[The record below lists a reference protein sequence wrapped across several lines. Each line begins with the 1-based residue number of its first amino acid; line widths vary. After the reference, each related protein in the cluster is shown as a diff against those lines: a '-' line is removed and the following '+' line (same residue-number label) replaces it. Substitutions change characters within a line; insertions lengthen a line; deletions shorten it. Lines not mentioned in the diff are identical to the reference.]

1 MAPSSALTASLL
13 VRPLSGAERGT
24 VFDSHPLLVVL
35 DLLGIF
41 VFALSGG
48 LVAVRKD
55 FDIFGVLVL
64 AGTTGLGGGFL
75 RDVLI
80 DATPPAALADWRYL
94 MVPVAAGLV
103 TFVFH
108 PSLGRRRPERVVTFF
123 DAAGLGLFCVTGAL
137 KALEYGLGPLPS
149 ALMGMVT
156 GIGGGMA
163 RDVLAGRVPA
173 VFSSEL
179 YATPALA
186 GALWAVLAQRAGW
199 DIWLVAVPGV
209 TICFGWRLLALRRN
223 WRAPVPFRQASV

>member
-1 MAPSSALTASLL
+1 MGDQDTLL
-13 VRPLSGAERGT
+13 L
-24 VFDSHPLLVVL
+24 VL
-35 DLLGIF
+35 DLAGIF
-41 VFALSGG
+41 VFAVTGG
-48 LVAVRKD
+48 LVAVRKQ

-94 MVPVAAGLV
+94 LVPVAAGLA

-108 PSLGRRRPERVVTFF
+108 PAFGRLERIITVL

-137 KALEYGLGPLPS
+137 KALDYGLGPVPA

-163 RDVLAGRVPA
+163 RDLLAGRVPV

-179 YATPALA
+179 YATPALL
-186 GALWAVLAQRAGW
+186 GATWAVLGNYWDLPIGW
-199 DIWLVAVPGV
+199 VALPGV
-209 TICFGWRLLALRRN
+209 VICFGMRLLALRRD
-223 WRAPVPFRQASV
+223 WHAPLPRGSASV